1 MAHKTVICYAHE
13 DKIFREE
20 LERHLSNLKRQ
31 RFIVSWSDKEIVPGT
46 EWRKEIDAQLN
57 TADLILLLIS
67 ADFMSSEYCYSIE
80 MQQALQRHHA
90 GQARVIPILLRAVDW
105 KEAPFSELQ
114 MLPENAR
121 SVAQWKDR
129 DEAWNSVV
137 QELRRVLDETP

>member
-1 MAHKTVICYAHE
+1 M
-13 DKIFREE
+13 
-20 LERHLSNLKRQ
+20 
-31 RFIVSWSDKEIVPGT
+31 SWSDKEIVPGT
-46 EWRKEIDAQLN
+46 EWRKGIDAQLN

-67 ADFMSSEYCYSIE
+67 AYFMSSEYCYSIE

-114 MLPENAR
+114 MLPEDAR

-129 DEAWNSVV
+129 DEA
-137 QELRRVLDETP
+137 